1 MSFFVNKGAY
11 VFSQSLLYV
20 CTYIIAIVKNFLYKR
35 QVFYTCSGLKGN
47 KALIVLKFPSKAA
60 FVEKAPRSQH
70 LNMIGKFFIL
80 SLFIA
85 GALGDCSNCDDTVS
99 HIKSLIALAPDV
111 QDLVIETVQSYIV
124 CPDDG
129 AICDLD
135 PSEVIDFLDNFD
147 FCNVLANNEG
157 GEDSRVIFPLMKISW
172 LCGVI

>member
-1 MSFFVNKGAY
+1 MD
-11 VFSQSLLYV
+11 
-20 CTYIIAIVKNFLYKR
+20 
-35 QVFYTCSGLKGN
+35 
-47 KALIVLKFPSKAA
+47 
-60 FVEKAPRSQH
+60 KAPRSQH

-157 GEDSRVIFPLMKISW
+157 GEELCAMVDSW
-172 LCGVI
+172 LQ